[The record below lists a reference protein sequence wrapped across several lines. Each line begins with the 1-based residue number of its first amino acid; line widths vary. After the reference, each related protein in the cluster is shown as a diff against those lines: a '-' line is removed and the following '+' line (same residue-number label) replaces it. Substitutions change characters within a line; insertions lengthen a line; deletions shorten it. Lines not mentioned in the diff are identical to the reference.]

1 MGLSDAPRG
10 LYSTAQMAHDVID
23 LLDHLGWKE
32 GVHLDGVSMGG
43 MISLELVSTWPER
56 FASVVLTSTTSG
68 RQVPPLKAI
77 TTLGSLVFVRDP
89 KLKIGRAMDIV
100 YPPEWLAAKPTSE
113 DPEMVKFD
121 TNRDMVISMALAR
134 IDRSRP
140 QSLGG
145 NLGQMAAC
153 LRHYVSDERLLKIRQ
168 SGIPVLVVTGTWD
181 NLVNP
186 QNSFH
191 ISKVLDCPLEQFEG
205 SGHGLPGEQPVRY
218 NKLIDQ
224 HFSKAAGLN

>member
-1 MGLSDAPRG
+1 MNFSIK
-10 LYSTAQMAHDVID
+10 YYNFTNYIQ
-23 LLDHLGWKE
+23 
-32 GVHLDGVSMGG
+32 
-43 MISLELVSTWPER
+43 
-56 FASVVLTSTTSG
+56 
-68 RQVPPLKAI
+68 LKAI
-77 TTLGSLVFVRDP
+77 TTLGRLIFVKDP
-89 KLKIGRAMDIV
+89 KLKVGSAIELV
-100 YPPEWLAAKPTSE
+100 YPPEWLSAKPSTE

-121 TNRDMVISMALAR
+121 TNRDMVVSMALAR

-140 QSLGG
+140 QTLGG

-153 LRHYVSDERLLKIRQ
+153 LRHYVSDERLLKIKE

-191 ISKVLDCPLEQFEG
+191 ISKVLDCPIEQFEG

-218 NKLIDQ
+218 NKLLDE
-224 HFSKAAGLN
+224 HFSKAAALKK